1 MFIINLDKIIIIS
14 IISVTVL
21 IFCLFIAVNIRRLI
35 KYMSYKRLDIAR
47 EKYDEILRPL
57 LLNNV
62 HIDYETCYVRKKSVE
77 WKAIED
83 VLFHA
88 ISKGHATAED
98 ITGIFERLG
107 YIDTYIKDIASGSRY
122 SRALAAEKLGRLKS
136 PKATE
141 YLVRAMNDPARDVRT
156 VAVRSLGNVRDTG
169 AIEPLINKFVSAA
182 QDPHSLPLRVVKTSV
197 MKYSN
202 EALPLLIPLLDHSS
216 WRVRGQ
222 AADVIGEIA
231 EVSTAEHLLP
241 MLGDTEPDVRIK
253 AVKALGN
260 IKHADAFE
268 PLAVMIKDTSW
279 IVRLQVAKT
288 LGSLGGNE
296 AVPPLVGLLSDLHWQ
311 VREAAVQA
319 ISSLGSMASPAL
331 LRVLL
336 LMRDRYA
343 REQVIAELQS
353 TEILNSQFGMLCS
366 DDIKERETASLLLV
380 AAGNSGAW
388 GIIASAV
395 REHHDPCVRKRLIH
409 VINLIVN
416 SDTENILR
424 EVSEYDHDRGV
435 RDAARTAL
443 EKSLCR

>member
-1 MFIINLDKIIIIS
+1 MFIINIDKIIIIS

-21 IFCLFIAVNIRRLI
+21 ISCLFIAVNIRRLI
-35 KYMSYKRLDIAR
+35 KYLSYKKLDIAR
-47 EKYDEILRPL
+47 EKYEEILRPL
-57 LLNNV
+57 LINST
-62 HIDYETCYVRKKSVE
+62 HIDYDSCYVKKRSVE

-88 ISKGHATAED
+88 ISKGDATSEV

-107 YIDTYIKDIASGSRY
+107 YIDTYIKDIVSGNRY
-122 SRALAAEKLGRLKS
+122 NRALAAEKLGRLKA
-136 PKATE
+136 PQATE

-156 VAVRSLGNVRDTG
+156 VAVRSLGNIRDMR
-169 AIEPLINKFVSAA
+169 AIEPLIDKFVSAA

-202 EALPLLIPLLDHSS
+202 DALPLLIPLLDHSS

-222 AADVIGEIA
+222 AADIIGEIGDA
-231 EVSTAEHLLP
+231 SAVGRLLA

-260 IKHADAFE
+260 IKHADAFQ
-268 PLAVMIKDTSW
+268 PLTEMIRDPSW

-288 LGSLGGNE
+288 LGCIGGSQ
-296 AVPPLVGLLSDLHWQ
+296 AVPPLVELLSDLRWQ
-311 VREAAVQA
+311 VREAAVQS
-319 ISSLGSMASPAL
+319 ISSLGRMASPAL
-331 LRVLL
+331 LKVLL

-353 TEILNSQFGMLCS
+353 TEILNSQFDMLCS
-366 DDIKERETASLLLV
+366 ADIKERETASLLLV

-388 GIIASAV
+388 SIIANTV
-395 REHHDPCVRKRLIH
+395 REHKDPCVRKRLIN

-416 SDTENILR
+416 SDAENVLR
-424 EVSEYDHDRGV
+424 EVSESDHDDGV
-435 RDAARTAL
+435 RDAARSAL

>member
-47 EKYDEILRPL
+47 EKYEEILRPL
-57 LLNNV
+57 LLNKV
-62 HIDYETCYVRKKSVE
+62 HIDYDTCYVNKKSVE
-77 WKAIED
+77 WKAVED

-88 ISKGHATAED
+88 MAKGHATSED
-98 ITGIFERLG
+98 ITGVFERLG
-107 YIDTYIKDIASGSRY
+107 YIDTYIKDIVSGNRY
-122 SRALAAEKLGRLKS
+122 NRALAAEKLGRLKA
-136 PKATE
+136 PQATE
-141 YLVRAMNDPARDVRT
+141 YIVKAMNDTARDVRT
-156 VAVRSLGNVRDTG
+156 VAVRSLGNIRDVR
-169 AIEPLINKFVSAA
+169 AIEPLIDKFVQAA

-197 MKYSN
+197 MKYRN
-202 EALPLLIPLLDHSS
+202 DALPLLIPLMGHSS

-231 EVSTAEHLLP
+231 EASAVVHLLP

-260 IKHADAFE
+260 IRHEDAFQ
-268 PLAVMIKDTSW
+268 PLTGMIRDSSW

-288 LGSLGGNE
+288 LGCMGGSE
-296 AVPPLVGLLSDLHWQ
+296 AVPPLVDLLSDLHWQ

-319 ISSLGSMASPAL
+319 ISSLGRMASPAL
-331 LRVLL
+331 LKVLL

-353 TEILNSQFGMLCS
+353 TEILNSQFDMLCS
-366 DDIKERETASLLLV
+366 ADIKERETASLLLV

-388 GIIASAV
+388 SIIADAV
-395 REHHDPCVRKRLIH
+395 REHENPCVRKRLIH
-409 VINLIVN
+409 VIKLIVN
-416 SDTENILR
+416 DDAENVLR
-424 EVSEYDHDRGV
+424 EVSDGDPDESV
-435 RDAARTAL
+435 RDAARLVL
-443 EKSLCR
+443 EKTLCR